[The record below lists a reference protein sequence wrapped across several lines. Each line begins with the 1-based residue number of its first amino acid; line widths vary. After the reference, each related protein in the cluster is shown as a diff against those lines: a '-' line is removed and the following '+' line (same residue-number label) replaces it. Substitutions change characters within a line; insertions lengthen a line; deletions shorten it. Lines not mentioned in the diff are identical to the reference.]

1 MCGRVGWKTIHSEW
15 QSIATKDKGN
25 IMKAEPTL
33 EVQLTLTQLRCVV
46 KSLSIGTD
54 QLAKKIQ
61 RHGNNSRADLAY
73 TEFQELLEAK
83 QELESVLNAGLAGDD
98 PTWLNE

>member
-1 MCGRVGWKTIHSEW
+1 MM
-15 QSIATKDKGN
+15 Q
-25 IMKAEPTL
+25 AEPVL

-61 RHGNNSRADLAY
+61 RQGDNSRADQAY
-73 TEFQELLEAK
+73 LEFQELLNAK
-83 QELESVLNAGLAGDD
+83 QELESVLNAGLAGDNLS
-98 PTWLNE
+98 WSNE

>member
-1 MCGRVGWKTIHSEW
+1 MTYTQK
-15 QSIATKDKGN
+15 KL
-25 IMKAEPTL
+25 EPTL

-61 RHGNNSRADLAY
+61 RQGDNSRADSAY
-73 TEFQELLEAK
+73 AEFQELLEAK

-98 PTWLNE
+98 VSWSND

>member
-1 MCGRVGWKTIHSEW
+1 MTYTQK
-15 QSIATKDKGN
+15 KL
-25 IMKAEPTL
+25 EPTL
-33 EVQLTLTQLRCVV
+33 EVRLTLTQLRCVV

-61 RHGNNSRADLAY
+61 RQGDNSRADSAY
-73 TEFQELLEAK
+73 AEFQELLEAK

-98 PTWLNE
+98 VSWSND

>member
-1 MCGRVGWKTIHSEW
+1 MTYMHNKL
-15 QSIATKDKGN
+15 
-25 IMKAEPTL
+25 EPTL
-33 EVQLTLTQLRCVV
+33 EIRLTLTQLRCVV

-61 RHGNNSRADLAY
+61 RQGDNSRADLAY
-73 TEFQELLEAK
+73 TEFRELLEAK

-98 PTWLNE
+98 TSWSND

>member
-1 MCGRVGWKTIHSEW
+1 MIYAQKKS
-15 QSIATKDKGN
+15 
-25 IMKAEPTL
+25 EPTL

-61 RHGNNSRADLAY
+61 RQGDNSRADSAY
-73 TEFQELLEAK
+73 ADFQELLEAK

-98 PTWLNE
+98 LSWSND

>member
-1 MCGRVGWKTIHSEW
+1 MTYARKNS
-15 QSIATKDKGN
+15 
-25 IMKAEPTL
+25 EPTL

-61 RHGNNSRADLAY
+61 RQGDNSRADSAY
-73 TEFQELLEAK
+73 AEFQELLEAK

-98 PTWLNE
+98 VSWSND

>member
-1 MCGRVGWKTIHSEW
+1 MTYTQRKL
-15 QSIATKDKGN
+15 
-25 IMKAEPTL
+25 EPTL
-33 EVQLTLTQLRCVV
+33 EVRLTLTQLRCVV

-61 RHGNNSRADLAY
+61 RQGDNSRADSAY
-73 TEFQELLEAK
+73 AEFQELLEAK

-98 PTWLNE
+98 VSWSND

>member
-1 MCGRVGWKTIHSEW
+1 
-15 QSIATKDKGN
+15 
-25 IMKAEPTL
+25 MKQISHRRSEPTL

-61 RHGNNSRADLAY
+61 RHGDNSRADLAY
-73 TEFQELLEAK
+73 TEFQALLEAK

-98 PTWLNE
+98 LSWSND

>member
-1 MCGRVGWKTIHSEW
+1 MTYTQK
-15 QSIATKDKGN
+15 KL
-25 IMKAEPTL
+25 EPTL

-61 RHGNNSRADLAY
+61 RQGDNSRADSAY
-73 TEFQELLEAK
+73 AEFQELLEAK

-98 PTWLNE
+98 LSWSND